1 MINFNYSKIFSG
13 ILAPAVLAAIF
24 LLRAGA
30 VEIPPKIFN
39 VKILEIT
46 SDSATIYWETDKP
59 ADALI
64 NYGLNKHYGVSREP
78 GFTKKEHTLVLED
91 LIPGTEYFFQVVS
104 ADQAGNQTIV
114 GGYSLTTK
122 GQKPRPGIGE
132 EQTAFEQ
139 TMALLEGMTTPD
151 LLARIAERA
160 EERLGEIIEPPK
172 ILGPPRLEI
181 GSDYVIINW
190 STDKEANSMV
200 ALASERDYDPGRPDP
215 YTRHEGR
222 SDEMNLEHS
231 VRIDGL
237 TPNTLYHYKISSKGR
252 LGLATESPDY
262 TFKTKAIL
270 PQVLDIRLEKVE
282 EYSATIAVSANLPV
296 SAVIE
301 YKNLRTGESGSKG
314 SPALSVSHLIKLTE
328 LEFGTAY
335 SAIARVEN
343 EIGDKAESQPL
354 NFTTQKDE
362 YPPIIS
368 RITTESTLYP
378 GAETKIQTIVSWET
392 DEPAWCQFFFQQG
405 LTSGGKYNSFPEEAN
420 PVVKH
425 VQVIT
430 VFEPST
436 VYKFWLVC
444 RDQAENEVRSED
456 FVLFTPEKEKSII
469 DIIIEN
475 FEGAFGWVK
484 KIQIGR

>member
-1 MINFNYSKIFSG
+1 MINYSKIFSG
-13 ILAPAVLAAIF
+13 FFALIILIALFARSAAVD
-24 LLRAGA
+24 
-30 VEIPPKIFN
+30 IPPKIFN
-39 VKILEIT
+39 VRILEVT
-46 SDSATIYWETDKP
+46 SDSATIQWETDKP

-64 NYGLNKHYGVSREP
+64 NYGLDKHYGVSREP
-78 GFTKKEHTLVLED
+78 GFTKKLHTLKLED

-122 GQKPRPGIGE
+122 GEKPRPGVRP
-132 EQTAFEQ
+132 EQAAFEQ
-139 TMALLEGMTTPD
+139 TMALIEEITTPE
-151 LLARIAERA
+151 LLERIAERTG
-160 EERLGEIIEPPK
+160 ERIGEVVEPPK

-181 GSDYVIINW
+181 GSDYVIIVW
-190 STDKEANSMV
+190 LTDKESNSMV
-200 ALASERDYDPGRPDP
+200 ALASEADYTPDRADP
-215 YTRHEGR
+215 YTRHEGH
-222 SDEMNLEHS
+222 SDELVLEHS

-237 TPNTLYHYKISSKGR
+237 KPSTVYHYRVSSKGR
-252 LGLATESPDY
+252 FGLTAQSPDY

-270 PQVLDIRLEKVE
+270 PEILAVRLEKVE

-296 SAVIE
+296 SAVVE
-301 YKNLRTGESGSKG
+301 YKNLRTGEIKSKG

-328 LEFGTAY
+328 LEFGTPY
-335 SAIARVEN
+335 SAIVRVEN
-343 EIGDKAESQPL
+343 EAGDKAESKPL

-368 RITTESTLYP
+368 RVNTESTLYP
-378 GAETKIQTIVSWET
+378 GAETKIQTIVTWET
-392 DEPAWCQFFFQQG
+392 DEPSWCQFFFQQG
-405 LTSGGKYNSFPEEAN
+405 LTGGAKYNSFPEEAN
-420 PVVKH
+420 AVVRH

-436 VYKFWLVC
+436 VYKFWMNC
-444 RDQAENEVRSED
+444 RDQAENETRSED

-475 FEGAFGWVK
+475 FESAFGWVK

>member
-1 MINFNYSKIFSG
+1 MIDYSKTLSG
-13 ILAPAVLAAIF
+13 VLALTALAGLLF
-24 LLRAGA
+24 LRTAA

-46 SDSATIYWETDKP
+46 SNSATIYWETDKS
-59 ADALI
+59 ADALV
-64 NYGLNKHYGVSREP
+64 NYGLDKHYGVSREP
-78 GFTKKEHTLVLED
+78 GFTKKKHTLVLED

-122 GQKPRPGIGE
+122 GEKPRVGIAE
-132 EQTAFEQ
+132 EQAAFEQ
-139 TMALLEGMTTPD
+139 TMALLEEIAAPD

-160 EERLGEIIEPPK
+160 EERLSEVIEPPK
-172 ILGPPRLEI
+172 ILGLPRLEI
-181 GSDYVIINW
+181 GSDYVIIVW
-190 STDKEANSMV
+190 LTDKEANSMV
-200 ALASERDYDPGRPDP
+200 AIAPERDYDPGRADP

-222 SDEMNLEHS
+222 SDESVLEHS

-237 TPNTLYHYKISSKGR
+237 TPSTVYHYRLSSKGR
-252 LGLATESPDY
+252 LGPTAQSPDY

-270 PQVLDIRLEKVE
+270 PEILAVRLEKVE

-296 SAVIE
+296 SAAIE
-301 YKNLRTGESGSKG
+301 YKNLRTGETGSKG
-314 SPALSVSHLIKLTE
+314 SPGLSVSHLIKLTD

-335 SAIARVEN
+335 SAIVRVEN
-343 EIGDKAESQPL
+343 EAGDKAESQPL

-392 DEPAWCQFFFQQG
+392 DESAWCRFFFQQG
-405 LTSGGKYNSFPEEAN
+405 LAGGGKYNSFPEEAD
-420 PVVKH
+420 PAIKH

-436 VYKFWLVC
+436 VYRFWMTC
-444 RDQAENEVRSED
+444 RDKAENEVRSED

-484 KIQIGR
+484 KIQLRR